1 MAATGINVTE
11 GAPTARFDTITFLA
25 RYGTILSLV
34 LLLAIFSFA
43 RPEVFPSVRNLLNI
57 LNQVSILGIIAIG
70 LTVCLVI
77 GQFDLSIGALAT
89 FGGYFATRILME
101 TGIDAGYAVSLI
113 CGLVLILAML
123 IGVLNGALVS
133 YLGISAIVETLAM
146 GFIVN
151 GIILGISGSR
161 TISPSEIPAAFKV
174 IGQGTVFGIP
184 NPVLVMI
191 ATAVVLWLFLEHTQ
205 PGRNMYAIGGN
216 KEAAR
221 LLRHPGQALCAGR
234 DGHLRGLCCAG
245 RHGRGRKPWRRP
257 SARCRRNLFAQR
269 LRCRLHRRVD
279 ASARQIPCHRHR
291 DRCSPDWRH
300 QQRPVDTGRPDLLAI
315 YRSGRAAHP
324 RTDQRQHGDAAA
336 ALRSFVKEII
346 LTPGAGELKID
357 VGGDLAGILA
367 ISRRCLR
374 CDKRIML
381 RPEGE
386 PKKRNCKLPKPRTPK
401 PCNLTACISK
411 TESCSMP

>member
-1 MAATGINVTE
+1 MVA
-11 GAPTARFDTITFLA
+11 FLA

-77 GQFDLSIGALAT
+77 GQFDLSIGAL
-89 FGGYFATRILME
+89 
-101 TGIDAGYAVSLI
+101 
-113 CGLVLILAML
+113 
-123 IGVLNGALVS
+123 VS

-151 GIILGISGSR
+151 GVILGISSSR

-174 IGQGTVFGIP
+174 IGQGTVFGVP

-221 LLRHPGQALCAGR
+221 LSGIPVKHYALVAMGICAACAALGGMVAAANLGAGR
-234 DGHLRGLCCAG
+234 PQGVGETYLLNAFVAVFIGASTLRPGRIHVIGTAIGVLLIGVINNGLSTLG
-245 RHGRGRKPWRRP
+245 VQTYWQYIVQG
-257 SARCRRNLFAQR
+257 
-269 LRCRLHRRVD
+269 V
-279 ASARQIPCHRHR
+279 
-291 DRCSPDWRH
+291 
-300 QQRPVDTGRPDLLAI
+300 LL
-315 YRSGRAAHP
+315 
-324 RTDQRQHGDAAA
+324 
-336 ALRSFVKEII
+336 
-346 LTPGAGELKID
+346 
-357 VGGDLAGILA
+357 ILA
-367 ISRRCLR
+367 LISASMVTLRRR
-374 CDKRIML
+374 
-381 RPEGE
+381 
-386 PKKRNCKLPKPRTPK
+386 
-401 PCNLTACISK
+401 
-411 TESCSMP
+411 